1 VSQAAGP
8 GLTQPVSGPQFMG
21 TFRDLADDIPGGTW
35 LDDLARASAMVAHAK
50 FERSSRSPLL
60 RVSVL
65 NSTQLDAYTFS
76 DISRALQDATAK
88 IGHIVRNPQG
98 EITSVQPADREKAP
112 LIQRGQ
118 AGNTIFFGFPE
129 TSAPDALIHDGIE
142 TLSERAVKELCDFL
156 PANGSDDG
164 ALDAVLLQRDT
175 VRNAVS
181 DIVNA
186 VSKNAGI
193 GLALTPTMGDELARS
208 MTTDQARVL
217 QGSLR
222 ESRED
227 VGYETVTGRLDGVR
241 TRRRIFY
248 LERDNGGT
256 IQGAV
261 APDLLDQI
269 KVNLDQPVTARLRV
283 VRTTTIDGR
292 RGRPVYELLEIY
304 SETSLFD

>member
-1 VSQAAGP
+1 M
-8 GLTQPVSGPQFMG
+8 TE
-21 TFRDLADDIPGGTW
+21 FRRIAEQIPGGTW
-35 LDDLARASAMVAHAK
+35 LDDLARASATAAHTK
-50 FERSSRSPLL
+50 FERTSRSPLL
-60 RVSVL
+60 EVSML
-65 NSTQLDAYTFS
+65 GPTDLDAYTFS

-98 EITSVQPADREKAP
+98 EITYVQPADRDKAP
-112 LIQRGQ
+112 LLQRGQ

-129 TSAPDALIHDGIE
+129 PAGDDALIHDGIE

-186 VSKNAGI
+186 VVKNTGI
-193 GLALTPTMGDELARS
+193 GLHLTQTSGEEVSRS
-208 MTTDQARVL
+208 MTLDQAKIL
-217 QGSLR
+217 HGSLR
-222 ESRED
+222 ESREA
-227 VGYETVTGRLDGVR
+227 VGYETVSGRLDGVR

-248 LERDNGGT
+248 LERQSGGT

-269 KVNLDQPVTARLRV
+269 KENLDRPVTARLRV

-292 RGRPVYELLEIY
+292 RGRPVHELLAITPEV
-304 SETSLFD
+304 TLFNQ

>member
-1 VSQAAGP
+1 VRNE
-8 GLTQPVSGPQFMG
+8 
-21 TFRDLADDIPGGTW
+21 FRRIADEIPGGTW
-35 LDDLARASAMVAHAK
+35 LDDLARASAMAANAK
-50 FERSSRSPLL
+50 FERTSRSPLL
-60 RVSVL
+60 HVSVIGEQ
-65 NSTQLDAYTFS
+65 TIDAYTFS

-88 IGHIVRNPQG
+88 IGHIIRNPSG
-98 EITSVQPADREKAP
+98 EVTIVQQADRDKAP

-118 AGNTIFFGFPE
+118 AGNAIFFGFPE
-129 TSAPDALIHDGIE
+129 LESADDALIVDGIE

-186 VSKNAGI
+186 VAKNAGI
-193 GLALTPTMGDELARS
+193 GMALTPTSGEQLTRS
-208 MTTDQARVL
+208 MTTEQARIL

-222 ESRED
+222 ESREA
-227 VGYETVTGRLDGVR
+227 VGYETVSGRLDGVR

-248 LERDNGGT
+248 LEREGGGT

-261 APDLLDQI
+261 APDLLD
-269 KVNLDQPVTARLRV
+269 KLKENLDRPVTARLRV
-283 VRTTTIDGR
+283 VRATTIDGR
-292 RGRPVYELLEIY
+292 RGRPVFELLEITP
-304 SETSLFD
+304 EVSLFD

>member
-1 VSQAAGP
+1 VRNE
-8 GLTQPVSGPQFMG
+8 
-21 TFRDLADDIPGGTW
+21 FRRIADEIPGGTW
-35 LDDLARASAMVAHAK
+35 LDDLARASAMAANAK
-50 FERSSRSPLL
+50 FERTSRSPLL
-60 RVSVL
+60 HVSVIGEQ
-65 NSTQLDAYTFS
+65 SIDAYTFS

-88 IGHIVRNPQG
+88 IGHIIRNPSG
-98 EITSVQPADREKAP
+98 EVTIVQQADRDKAP

-118 AGNTIFFGFPE
+118 AGNAIFFGFPE
-129 TSAPDALIHDGIE
+129 LESVDDALIVDGIE

-186 VSKNAGI
+186 VAKNAGI
-193 GLALTPTMGDELARS
+193 GMALTPTSGEQVTRS
-208 MTTDQARVL
+208 MTTEQARIL

-222 ESRED
+222 ESREA
-227 VGYETVTGRLDGVR
+227 VGYETVSGRLDGVR

-248 LERDNGGT
+248 LEREGGGT

-261 APDLLDQI
+261 APDLLD
-269 KVNLDQPVTARLRV
+269 KLKENLDRPVTARLRV
-283 VRTTTIDGR
+283 VRATTIDGR
-292 RGRPVYELLEIY
+292 RGRPVFELLEITP
-304 SETSLFD
+304 EVSLFD

>member
-1 VSQAAGP
+1 MNLRKVAEN
-8 GLTQPVSGPQFMG
+8 
-21 TFRDLADDIPGGTW
+21 IPGGTW
-35 LDDLARASAMVAHAK
+35 LDDLARASALAAHAK
-50 FERSSRSPLL
+50 FERTCRSPLL
-60 RVSVL
+60 RVSL
-65 NSTQLDAYTFS
+65 LESTRLDAYTFS
-76 DISRALQDATAK
+76 DISKSLQDATAK

-98 EITSVQPADREKAP
+98 EITYVQPADREKAP
-112 LIQRGQ
+112 LIQRGL
-118 AGNTIFFGFPE
+118 AGNAMFFGFPE
-129 TSAPDALIHDGIE
+129 TSAPDALINDGIE

-156 PANGSDDG
+156 PVNGSDDG

-186 VSKNAGI
+186 VMKTSSI
-193 GLALTPTMGDELARS
+193 GLSLTPTYGEEITRS
-208 MTTDQARVL
+208 MTTEQAKVL
-217 QGSLR
+217 QSSLR

-248 LERDNGGT
+248 LERDTGST

-261 APDLLDQI
+261 APDLLDEI
-269 KVNLDQPVTARLRV
+269 KLNLDRPVTARLRV

-292 RGRPVYELLEIY
+292 RGKPVYELLEIH
-304 SETSLFD
+304 SESSLFD

>member
-1 VSQAAGP
+1 
-8 GLTQPVSGPQFMG
+8 MD
-21 TFRDLADDIPGGTW
+21 FRRIADEIPGGTW
-35 LDDLARASAMVAHAK
+35 LDDLARASAMAAHAK
-50 FERSSRSPLL
+50 FERTSRSPLL
-60 RVSVL
+60 RVSML
-65 NSTQLDAYTFS
+65 GSTNLDAYTFS

-88 IGHIVRNPQG
+88 VGHIIRNPQG
-98 EITSVQPADREKAP
+98 EITYVQQTDRDKAP

-129 TSAPDALIHDGIE
+129 PAPDDALIHDGIE

-181 DIVNA
+181 DIVSA
-186 VSKNAGI
+186 VVKNTGI
-193 GLALTPTMGDELARS
+193 GLQLTPTAGEDVTRS
-208 MTTDQARVL
+208 MTTDQAKVL
-217 QGSLR
+217 HNSLR
-222 ESRED
+222 ESREE

-248 LERDNGGT
+248 LERESGGT

-269 KVNLDQPVTARLRV
+269 KENLDRPVTARLRV

-292 RGRPVYELLEIY
+292 RGRPVHELLEITP
-304 SETSLFD
+304 EVNLFDQ